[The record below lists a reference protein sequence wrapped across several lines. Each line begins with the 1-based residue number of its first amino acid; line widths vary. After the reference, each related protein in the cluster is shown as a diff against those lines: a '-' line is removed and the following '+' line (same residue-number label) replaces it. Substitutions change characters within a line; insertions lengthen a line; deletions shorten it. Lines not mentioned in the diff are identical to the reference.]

1 MNSNASNWENIF
13 LQKEWGKYPSIA
25 LVRFIASNYYDAQ
38 DRNEIKIL
46 EIGCGTG
53 ANLWYL
59 AREGF
64 KVYGVDFSY
73 TACSRLHERFS
84 NEGLTGQIGDIIVGN
99 YLDELDTFED
109 SMFDIVIDIESLYC
123 NSFEDSK
130 KIVEKCFTKLKK
142 GGVMFSQTFS
152 EGTWGLEGPQIT
164 YHCTIPSE
172 GPMKDCGMSRFTTED
187 DIEKLYHLRNSKIRS
202 IELQELSLNN
212 GKLIGEWLI
221 EVEKD

>member
-64 KVYGVDFSY
+64 MELILAILHVH
-73 TACSRLHERFS
+73 AC
-84 NEGLTGQIGDIIVGN
+84 
-99 YLDELDTFED
+99 
-109 SMFDIVIDIESLYC
+109 
-123 NSFEDSK
+123 
-130 KIVEKCFTKLKK
+130 
-142 GGVMFSQTFS
+142 
-152 EGTWGLEGPQIT
+152 
-164 YHCTIPSE
+164 
-172 GPMKDCGMSRFTTED
+172 MKDLAM
-187 DIEKLYHLRNSKIRS
+187 KV
-202 IELQELSLNN
+202 LQA
-212 GKLIGEWLI
+212 K
-221 EVEKD
+221 